1 MRTIRSLVV
10 EDSVTI
16 RKRLVE
22 VFAAEPGMEVVAEAG
37 DGKACIELCRELRPD
52 LVTLDMVLPVMS
64 GLAATEYIM
73 AYCPT
78 PILIV
83 SSSSNRGEMF
93 KTFEALSAG
102 AVDVLDKPRGDEVDG
117 AWERMLLAKARMVS
131 NIRVITHL
139 RARLPR
145 AASDVSSRTLGVG
158 PRPPGVYR
166 LVAVGASTGGPA
178 AFLAIL
184 KSLPPGFP
192 LPIVVVIHIGL
203 TFGTFLA
210 EWLESQSPYS
220 VSFAKDGEPVS
231 EAAAGRV
238 LLAPPEHHLEVH
250 AGRWRL
256 SQSPER
262 HSCRPSVDV
271 LFESLA
277 RTMGQQTIACLLT
290 GMGTDGASGLLAI
303 RQAAGRTLVQDQATS
318 VVFGMPQ
325 EAIRLGAADQVLG
338 LDEFAPALAALAQG
352 NGRRPA

>member
-1 MRTIRSLVV
+1 MRTIRILVV

-16 RKRLVE
+16 RKRLIE

-83 SSSSNRGEMF
+83 SSSSNRGQMF

-102 AVDVLDKPRGDEVDG
+102 AVDVLDKPRGDEVDDS
-117 AWERMLLAKARMVS
+117 WERMLLAKARMVS

-139 RARLPR
+139 RARLAR
-145 AASDVSSRTLGVG
+145 AAPDA
-158 PRPPGVYR
+158 PP
-166 LVAVGASTGGPA
+166 AV
-178 AFLAIL
+178 LAIL

-220 VSFAKDGEPVS
+220 
-231 EAAAGRV
+231 
-238 LLAPPEHHLEVH
+238 
-250 AGRWRL
+250 
-256 SQSPER
+256 
-262 HSCRPSVDV
+262 
-271 LFESLA
+271 
-277 RTMGQQTIACLLT
+277 
-290 GMGTDGASGLLAI
+290 
-303 RQAAGRTLVQDQATS
+303 
-318 VVFGMPQ
+318 
-325 EAIRLGAADQVLG
+325 
-338 LDEFAPALAALAQG
+338 
-352 NGRRPA
+352 